1 MAQKLLKAA
10 KQGDLDAL
18 NEALA
23 GGANIDVRVQTF
35 CSTVFGAAAK
45 KGISFSL

>member
-1 MAQKLLKAA
+1 MAQELLKAA

-23 GGANIDVRVQTF
+23 AGANVDVRVHTF
-35 CSTVFGAAAK
+35 GSTVFGAAAK